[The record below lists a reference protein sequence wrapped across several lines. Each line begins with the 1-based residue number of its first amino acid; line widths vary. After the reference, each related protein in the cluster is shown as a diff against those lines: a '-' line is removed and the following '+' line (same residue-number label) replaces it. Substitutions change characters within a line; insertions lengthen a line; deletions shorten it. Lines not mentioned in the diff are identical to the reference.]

1 MVRAQAVVP
10 RDGVLWPMV
19 FCGAGAAAAGGGG
32 GPGAECQVAKTT
44 LVP

>member
-32 GPGAECQVAKTT
+32 GPGRSAKW
-44 LVP
+44 LKQL

>member
-32 GPGAECQVAKTT
+32 GGPGRSAKW
-44 LVP
+44 LKQL